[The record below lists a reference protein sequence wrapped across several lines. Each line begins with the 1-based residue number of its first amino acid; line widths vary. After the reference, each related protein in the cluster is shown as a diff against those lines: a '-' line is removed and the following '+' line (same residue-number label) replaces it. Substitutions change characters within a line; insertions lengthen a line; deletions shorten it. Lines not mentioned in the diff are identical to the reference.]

1 LWLNFAGSYDR
12 KAKAL
17 EEGKYMYIGE
27 AFLAKIY
34 GPGEK
39 VMLRA
44 GDRADFLRDVP
55 GSEMVFA
62 QFFKD
67 GKEYGPFY
75 KHRSDFVTGDGTDF
89 GDYPPSITA
98 LTVGCAAVIGF
109 VLAIIWVVG
118 YFMGG

>member
-1 LWLNFAGSYDR
+1 
-12 KAKAL
+12 
-17 EEGKYMYIGE
+17 MYIGE
-27 AFLAKIY
+27 AFLAKTY

-55 GSEMVFA
+55 GSEMVSA
-62 QFFKD
+62 LFFKD

-89 GDYPPSITA
+89 DDYPPSMTA
-98 LTVGCAAVIGF
+98 LIAAGAAFIGIVG
-109 VLAIIWVVG
+109 AIIWVTVWAVS
-118 YFMGG
+118 YFMGI